1 MKLAEVCIRRPVFA
15 TMLVMLF
22 VVLGTLSYRTLGVDL
37 FPNVDFP
44 ITTITATLKGASVEE
59 VETRVTKLLE
69 EAVNQIEG
77 IDELSSTT
85 KEGFSRVLV
94 QFALERDNAQAA
106 QDVRD
111 KVATILTKLPQGMD
125 PPVVAKFDLDASP
138 VMRIA
143 VSGLRDPRELTEIAR
158 KKIKEDIETIG
169 GVGSVTIIGS
179 RERAVQIYVDT
190 DKLDAYN
197 LSIAQVRRA
206 LQGQNIEVPG
216 GRIDQGSRELVL
228 RTMGRIERVEDFP
241 ELIVGRL
248 GDRAVTLSDIA
259 TVENGTVEPRSFSSL
274 DDQTAVTLEV
284 RKQSGSNTV
293 EVIDRVRQRLGDL
306 RPVIPADIRY
316 EVVKDQSRFIRK
328 SIDEATFHLILGA
341 LLVALSTMLFMGDIR
356 STLIAAVAIPTSIIS
371 TFTAIKLLGFTVN
384 NLTLLALILSVGIVI
399 DDAVVVLENIFRLM
413 EEEGMGPVE
422 AAIQGTQEIGLAVMA
437 TTLSLVVI
445 FVPIAFMSGRT
456 GRFFNEFGIT
466 TAVAILFSML
476 VSFTLTPMLCSR
488 FLRVKKPGD
497 GSSAKERGFYKA
509 IEKAYGSMLR
519 WSLAHRW
526 VIVLAAIATICSTG
540 PIFRAVGKDFLPM
553 DDQSELE
560 VIITTPEGYTLDR
573 SSRTFQE
580 IANRLRGM
588 RGVKHTLVTIGD
600 TSGYVAS
607 GEGDVTTGG
616 IYVRLSELEERDF
629 SQFEVMGEARK
640 IMADY
645 PDLRASVQS
654 VNAFAGGGNR
664 MTDFEFDL
672 IGPELDQLAAI
683 SGKIMAGMEKVP
695 GFVDVDSTLALR
707 KPEIRVHIDRK
718 KAADLGLRV
727 EDIAGTLRTLVGGE
741 PVSKYKEGDEQYDVW
756 LRASRVDRDD
766 PHSIYNLSVARPNG
780 ELVRLSNIVTLDEER
795 GPAQIDRFSRQRK
808 LTVVANLVNLPLG
821 DAVAAVTR
829 IVSGIDM
836 PAGYSLRWANRAK
849 GLSETGRNFAIAF
862 GLSFLFIYM
871 ILAAQFESF
880 LHPITIMLALP
891 ISIPFALLS
900 LLLLKQTLN
909 IYSVLGL
916 FMLFGIVKK
925 NGILQVDYTNT
936 LRAKGMDRDP
946 AILLANY
953 VRLRPILMT
962 TVMLVAGMIPIAI
975 GQGPGAASRASMA
988 KVIVGGQTL
997 CLLLTLLVTPVAY
1010 SLFDDLGRM
1019 LSGWK
1024 PFARL
1029 RGLGET
1035 LRGTL
1040 GRGAVATAEPGG
1052 SGGDLPPG
1060 PSPAG

>member
-15 TMLVMLF
+15 TMLVTLF
-22 VVLGTLSYRTLGVDL
+22 VVLGLLSYRSLGVDL

-44 ITTITATLKGASVEE
+44 ITTVTATLKGASVEE
-59 VETRVTKLLE
+59 VETRVTKPIE
-69 EAVNQIEG
+69 EAVNTIEG
-77 IDELSSTT
+77 IDELTSVT

-94 QFALERDNAQAA
+94 QFVLERKNSEAA

-138 VMRIA
+138 IMRIA
-143 VSGLRDPRELTEIAR
+143 VSGSRDPRELTEIAR
-158 KKIKEDIETIG
+158 KRIKEDIETLG
-169 GVGSVTIIGS
+169 GVGSVTIIGG
-179 RERAVQIYVDT
+179 RERAVQIEVDT
-190 DKLDAYN
+190 DKLDAYG
-197 LSIAQVRRA
+197 LSISQVRRA

-248 GDRAVTLSDIA
+248 GDRPVTLRDIA
-259 TVENGTVEPRSFSSL
+259 VVENGIVEPRSYSSL
-274 DDQTAVTLEV
+274 DDATAVTLEV

-293 EVIDRVRQRLGDL
+293 AIIEKVKRRLEEL
-306 RPVIPADIRY
+306 RPSIPADISY

-328 SIDEATFHLILGA
+328 SIDEATFHLVLGA
-341 LLVALSTMLFMGDIR
+341 FLVALSTMLFMGDLR
-356 STLIAAVAIPTSIIS
+356 STLIAAIAIPASIVS
-371 TFTAIKLLGFTVN
+371 TFTAIRLLGFTVN

-413 EEEGMGPVE
+413 EEEEMGPVE
-422 AAIQGTQEIGLAVMA
+422 ASIQGTREIGLAVMA

-476 VSFTLTPMLCSR
+476 ISFTLTPMLCSR

-509 IEKAYGSMLR
+509 IERAYGAMLR

-526 VIVLAAIATICSTG
+526 AIVLATIATIASTG
-540 PIFRAVGKDFLPM
+540 PIFRAVGKDFLPA
-553 DDQSELE
+553 DDQSEFE

-573 SSRTFQE
+573 STSTFRE
-580 IANRLRGM
+580 IAGRLRGL

-600 TSGYVAS
+600 TSGQVAS

-616 IYVRLSELEERDF
+616 IYVRLSELEDRDF
-629 SQFEVMGEARK
+629 TQFDVMGDARA
-640 IMADY
+640 IMAEY
-645 PDLRASVQS
+645 PDLRASVQG

-672 IGPELDQLAAI
+672 VGPELEQLQAI
-683 SGKIMAGMEKVP
+683 GDRIMAGMRQVP

-707 KPEIRVHIDRK
+707 KPELRVHIDRK

-727 EDIAGTLRTLVGGE
+727 EDIAGALRTLVGGE

-756 LRASRVDRDD
+756 LRAGRLDRDD
-766 PHSIYNLSVARPNG
+766 PHAIYNLSVARPNG
-780 ELVRLSNIVTLDEER
+780 ELVRLSNVVTLDEER

-808 LTVVANLVNLPLG
+808 LTVVANLVNLPLS
-821 DAVAAVTR
+821 DAIAAVNR
-829 IVSGIDM
+829 IVAGIDV
-836 PAGYSLRWANRAK
+836 PPGYSLRWANRAK
-849 GLSETGRNFAIAF
+849 GLAETGRNFAIAF

-880 LHPITIMLALP
+880 LHPITIMLSLP

-900 LLLLKQTLN
+900 LLVLNQTLN

-936 LRAKGMDRDP
+936 LRERGMERDP

-962 TVMLVAGMIPIAI
+962 TVMLIAGMIPIAL
-975 GQGPGAASRASMA
+975 GRGPGAASRASMA
-988 KVIVGGQTL
+988 KVIVGGQAL

-1010 SLFDDLGRM
+1010 SLFDDAGR
-1019 LSGWK
+1019 LFAGWT
-1024 PFARL
+1024 PFARVRALADGL
-1029 RGLGET
+1029 RASLGRT
-1035 LRGTL
+1035 AAAGRGTT
-1040 GRGAVATAEPGG
+1040 GE
-1052 SGGDLPPG
+1052 DLPEG
-1060 PSPAG
+1060 PSPAA